1 MGKMNKESAELY
13 MENMRVAC
21 TGKFLLPD
29 WLYENNKEGHL
40 KFARG
45 VGVALRDFDEEAQNE
60 ILHGSY
66 GSIYVIA
73 TLLKPILD
81 AGEWINALKDGRDN
95 L

>member
-1 MGKMNKESAELY
+1 MQKMNKESAELY
-13 MENMRVAC
+13 MENMRAAC

-60 ILHGSY
+60 ILHSSY
-66 GSIYVIA
+66 GSIYVIS
-73 TLLKPILD
+73 TLLNPILD
-81 AGEWINALKDGRDN
+81 AKEWINALKDGRDN

>member
-1 MGKMNKESAELY
+1 MKKMNKEQAQLF
-13 MENMRVAC
+13 MRNIRAAC
-21 TGKFLLPD
+21 AGKFLLPD
-29 WLYENNKEGHL
+29 WIYKNDKEGHL
-40 KFARG
+40 KFAND